1 MSDNI
6 REMLH
11 DISEVTTFAVL
22 QFLQFLLSHFQ
33 KVMFLNGEDSDQ
45 LHWQHVMVTGHDIDT
60 DADNCDGIT

>member
-1 MSDNI
+1 
-6 REMLH
+6 MLK
-11 DISEVTTFAVL
+11 
-22 QFLQFLLSHFQ
+22 QFSVSLFPFILFS